1 MVKDDCFA
9 WLPGHKNCKA
19 LIRTLC
25 RKGDCPFYKTK
36 KQYAQDF
43 PDTIPLAQRPV
54 IRLDDDKY
62 YPTTTIAAQDTE
74 ITLPTLLSH
83 LRGDYPTAGG
93 YHWRWAT
100 AKEVKKYVDAPISV

>member
-1 MVKDDCFA
+1 MIKEDCFA
-9 WLPGHKNCKA
+9 WQPGRKQCKA
-19 LIRTLC
+19 LIRVLC
-25 RKGDCPFYKTK
+25 RKGDCSFYKTK

-93 YHWRWAT
+93 YRWRWAT
-100 AKEVKKYVDAPISV
+100 AKEVKKYANS